1 MPLLEGDEP
10 FSVFP
15 KRDSSHRERK
25 KRGAERVDSVW
36 KEKEATFFF
45 SPWEISFD
53 EWREV
58 GGNEVEGGNVALTLI
73 HIICHVKS

>member
-25 KRGAERVDSVW
+25 NEARNGLIPFEGRKRRPP
-36 KEKEATFFF
+36 FF
-45 SPWEISFD
+45 SPHGKFLSTN
-53 EWREV
+53 
-58 GGNEVEGGNVALTLI
+58 GGKLEGTKSKVETWP
-73 HIICHVKS
+73 

>member
-36 KEKEATFFF
+36 KEKEATFF
-45 SPWEISFD
+45 SPHGKFLSTN
-53 EWREV
+53 
-58 GGNEVEGGNVALTLI
+58 GGKLEGTKSKVETWP
-73 HIICHVKS
+73 